1 MVFGYFRRMGIVQ
14 RIQWGGGCGIV
25 LVAAL
30 IGLQLQRSWADREMA
45 HAEIAGIAPAAGL
58 LQLLKLTQE
67 HRGMS
72 SSVLGGNEALAARR
86 QAKQAELD
94 AALAPALN
102 ALAGWPTPRMD
113 AGRTALTQD
122 WPLLARAVAGH
133 SLKPAE
139 SFARHNA
146 LVERQ
151 LAMLEELVAAS
162 QLALDP
168 EASSYFLVMSTLQ
181 QQPQVS
187 ELMGRLRARGTAM
200 LAQAEIRPE
209 DRQVLLQ
216 LLESAQRAHELAST
230 NLARARAAQPEAMAG
245 LDAAI
250 ADAHAGFERAV
261 VAVRRNLL
269 DAEGA
274 GARLAPAAYF
284 DLMTESID
292 RQYGLA
298 QASFGTL
305 RSAIGARSRS
315 ADRAALLSV
324 LLGAV
329 VIAGLVWFIRMT
341 QSIRRNAAAAVGTA
355 EALSRGDFSV
365 PATTTSEDE
374 FGRIIAALEQA
385 RAGMGRAVADV
396 RHSVESLHTASA
408 EIAQGNVDLSRRT
421 ELQASALQQ
430 TAASTEELAS
440 AVTHSAANA
449 RQASTL
455 AGEAQGAAGQG
466 GEVVSRVVTTM
477 EEILAASRR
486 IGDIVGLIDG
496 IAFQTNILALNA
508 AVEAARAGEQ
518 GRGFAVVAGEV
529 RTLAQRSAAAA
540 REIKAMIES
549 SSSRV
554 ETGSRLAH
562 EAGQAMDGLVGRVQR
577 VSTLIDEVTNAAEQQ
592 SSGLGQ
598 VNAAIAQLDQTT
610 QQNAA
615 LVEQSAAAAESLRQQ
630 ADRLAQAVGVFT
642 LAPA

>member
-14 RIQWGGGCGIV
+14 RIQWGGGCGIL
-25 LVAAL
+25 LVVAL
-30 IGLQLQRSWADREMA
+30 IGLQLQRSWVDREMA
-45 HAEIAGIAPAAGL
+45 HAEIAGIAPAASL

-72 SSVLGGNEALAARR
+72 ASVLGGNDALAARR

-94 AALAPALN
+94 AALAPALS
-102 ALAGWPTPRMD
+102 ALATWPTRRMD
-113 AGRTALTQD
+113 AGRAALAQD
-122 WPLLARAVAGH
+122 WPVLARAVDGR
-133 SLKPAE
+133 SLKAAE

-151 LAMLEELVAAS
+151 LSMLEELVAAS

-187 ELMGRLRARGTAM
+187 ELLGRLRARGTAM
-200 LAQAEIRPE
+200 LAQSETKPE
-209 DRQVLLQ
+209 DRLALMQ
-216 LLESAQRAHELAST
+216 LLEGARRAQELAET
-230 NLARARAAQPEAMAG
+230 NLERARAANPDAMAG

-250 ADAHAGFERAV
+250 ADAHGGFERAV
-261 VAVRRNLL
+261 AAVRRNLL
-269 DAEGA
+269 DGDS
-274 GARLAPAAYF
+274 ARLAPAAYF

-305 RSAIGARSRS
+305 RAAIEARSRG
-315 ADRAALLSV
+315 ADRAALVSM

-365 PATTTSEDE
+365 PAASSSEDE
-374 FGRIIAALEQA
+374 FGRIVAALEQA

-421 ELQASALQQ
+421 ELQASAVQQ
-430 TAASTEELAS
+430 TAASTEQLAS
-440 AVTHSAANA
+440 AVSHSAANA
-449 RQASTL
+449 RQASSL
-455 AGEAQGAAGQG
+455 ASEAEGAAGQG
-466 GEVVSRVVTTM
+466 GAVVSRVVTTM
-477 EEILAASRR
+477 EDILAASRR

-518 GRGFAVVAGEV
+518 GRGFAVVASEV
-529 RTLAQRSAAAA
+529 RSLAQRSAAAA

-554 ETGSRLAH
+554 EAGSRLAH

-577 VSTLIDEVTNAAEQQ
+577 VSTLIDEVTSATEQQ

-598 VNAAIAQLDQTT
+598 VNVAIAQLDQTT

-630 ADRLAQAVGVFT
+630 ADRLAQAVGVFR